1 MKQKETPRQD
11 IKQDQTRNSGG
22 GETHYQGPY
31 TEPAGRELHNLL
43 QGNIPSSVRQVHSQR
58 TTSIID
64 GKTNEVQLATKE
76 TGLDSQG

>member
-43 QGNIPSSVRQVHSQR
+43 QGNRQISVRQVYSQT

-64 GKTNEVQLATKE
+64 NETNEFQQSTKE
-76 TGLDSQG
+76 TRLGGQG